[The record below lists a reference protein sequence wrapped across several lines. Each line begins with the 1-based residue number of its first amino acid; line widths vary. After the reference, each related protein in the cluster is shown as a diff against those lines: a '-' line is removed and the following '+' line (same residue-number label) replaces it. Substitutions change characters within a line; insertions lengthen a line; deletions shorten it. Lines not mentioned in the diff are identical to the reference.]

1 MKCVKAATPKI
12 SRPGF
17 EFWKNQQR
25 EDGEE
30 PLEAE
35 GGRGKTK
42 GGKDRGP
49 SESAAAKSLPRQQ
62 ASLYPAKTA
71 ITKRRYR
78 RLRFLSVN
86 PIF

>member
-1 MKCVKAATPKI
+1 MTLAMKCVKAATPKI

-35 GGRGKTK
+35 GGKGVKTK
-42 GGKDRGP
+42 GGKTGGHQKVLQLKVCPDNK
-49 SESAAAKSLPRQQ
+49 AACSLPRPP
-62 ASLYPAKTA
+62 SPREG
-71 ITKRRYR
+71 IEG
-78 RLRFLSVN
+78 
-86 PIF
+86 